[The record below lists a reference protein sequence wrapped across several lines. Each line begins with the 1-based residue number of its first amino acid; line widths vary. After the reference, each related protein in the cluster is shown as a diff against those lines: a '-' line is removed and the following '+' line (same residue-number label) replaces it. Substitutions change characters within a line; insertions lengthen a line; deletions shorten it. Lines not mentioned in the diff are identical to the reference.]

1 MRLTTFITEEKV
13 DKQRWKSY
21 LAKVPMLKTSI
32 KVLTAINKKGYEA
45 YIVGGGV
52 RDIVIGTNLHDV
64 DIATNMPMEE
74 LEKMYKTYD
83 IGQSK
88 DFGIV
93 VIKVDGFDY
102 EVAQFRQDGKYIDGR
117 KPETVQI
124 VQTFQGDASRR
135 DFTFNAMAI
144 DKDGNIIDYFDG
156 RKDIKNNVIKTVG
169 NPIDRFEEDA
179 LRMLRAVRFSSK
191 LGFEIEPET
200 KGAIKQ
206 LKKNVTKLSPERIR
220 DELMKMASQ
229 SGTKFADAITMLDD
243 VGILEIILP
252 EIVKLKEFRD
262 DPKWHPE
269 EDEQGVFSH
278 VLSALRRNKSED
290 PIVNLAIL
298 FHDLGKG
305 VTAGTKDN
313 GWNNFHGHASAA
325 KDIVLDIAAR
335 LRLTNKQRDAIMFAA
350 LNHMKFHEL
359 MKMKPRKILD
369 LVYDE
374 HWETLKAVAF
384 CDDSCRLQMFDRKK
398 WDDRLKNIEDIEKKW
413 GSKVAGGAVK
423 IVDGKRVIEL
433 TGLRPSKMV
442 GEIIKKVTD
451 EVLAKGIKNPKEIDK
466 LIKQTYKDML

>member
-1 MRLTTFITEEKV
+1 MRLDNYLTEEAV
-13 DKQRWKSY
+13 DKKRWKEY
-21 LAKVPMLKTSI
+21 LAKVPMLRSSI
-32 KVLTAINKKGYEA
+32 KVLTTITSKGYEA

-52 RDIVIGTNLHDV
+52 RDIIIGTNLHDV

-74 LEKMYKTYD
+74 LEKLYKTYD

-93 VIKVDGFDY
+93 VIKVDGFDF
-102 EVAQFRQDGKYIDGR
+102 EVAQFRQDGKYVDGR
-117 KPETVQI
+117 KPESVQI
-124 VQTFQGDASRR
+124 VQSFQGDASRR
-135 DFTFNAMAI
+135 DFTFNAMGI

-156 RKDIKNNVIKTVG
+156 RKDIKNNVIRTVG

-191 LGFEIEPET
+191 LGFKIEPET
-200 KGAIKQ
+200 KGAIRQ
-206 LKKNVTKLSPERIR
+206 MKNNVSKLSPERIR
-220 DELMKMASQ
+220 DELLKMASQ
-229 SGTKFADAITMLDD
+229 SGTKFADAIKELDE
-243 VGILEIILP
+243 VGILRIILP

-269 EDEQGVFSH
+269 EDEGGVFSH
-278 VLSALRRNKSED
+278 VLAALRRNKSED
-290 PIVNLAIL
+290 PIINLSIL

-305 VTAGTKDN
+305 VTAKIKDN

-325 KDIVLDIAAR
+325 KSIVLEIAAR
-335 LRLTNKQRDAIMFAA
+335 LKLTNKQRDAIMFAA

-359 MKMKPRKILD
+359 MKMKPSKILE
-369 LVYDE
+369 LVYNE

-384 CDDSCRLQMFDRKK
+384 CDDSCRLQMFDKNK
-398 WDDRLKNIEDIEKKW
+398 WDARLAAVEEIEKKW

-442 GEIIKKVTD
+442 GDIIAKVTD
-451 EVLAKGIKNPKEIDK
+451 EVMARGIKDQKEIDD
-466 LIKQTYKDML
+466 LIKKIYKGML

>member
-191 LGFEIEPET
+191 LGFDIEPET

-451 EVLAKGIKNPKEIDK
+451 VVLAKGIKNPKEIDN